1 LIKTFTSQS
10 GGLADVNGLIA
21 ADLEPGV
28 RVVASRHV
36 TVPPDLESAVAPQP
50 ADPADRVDPAD
61 LAGLFDRH
69 GAELLRYCARR
80 VGPDHA
86 EDVVAE
92 TFLTAHANFRSYDP
106 SRSGPLPW
114 LYGIATNLL
123 RRHGREEVQALR
135 AFARAGREAQRGS
148 EDWDRAAERV
158 DAYRARHRL
167 AKALASLSRKQRDV
181 LLLFAVAQLE
191 YEEIAVAL
199 GIPVGTVRSTLH
211 RARAKVRVAL
221 SQVRG
226 GDQ

>member
-1 LIKTFTSQS
+1 M
-10 GGLADVNGLIA
+10 IA
-21 ADLEPGV
+21 AMLELGG

-36 TVPPDLESAVAPQP
+36 TVPPDLESAVAAQH
-50 ADPADRVDPAD
+50 ADPASDKTASSDRTVDPAD
-61 LAGLFDRH
+61 LGGLFDRH

-135 AFARAGREAQRGS
+135 AFARAGRVAPWGS
-148 EDWDRAAERV
+148 
-158 DAYRARHRL
+158 
-167 AKALASLSRKQRDV
+167 
-181 LLLFAVAQLE
+181 
-191 YEEIAVAL
+191 
-199 GIPVGTVRSTLH
+199 
-211 RARAKVRVAL
+211 
-221 SQVRG
+221 
-226 GDQ
+226 

>member
-1 LIKTFTSQS
+1 MLEL
-10 GGLADVNGLIA
+10 GG
-21 ADLEPGV
+21 

-50 ADPADRVDPAD
+50 VERSSDRPADPASDKTVDPAD
-61 LAGLFDRH
+61 LGGLFDRH

-135 AFARAGREAQRGS
+135 AFARAGRVVQRGS
-148 EDWDRAAERV
+148 EDLGPRGRAGGRV
-158 DAYRARHRL
+158 PRPPQACEGAGL
-167 AKALASLSRKQRDV
+167 
-181 LLLFAVAQLE
+181 AVA
-191 YEEIAVAL
+191 
-199 GIPVGTVRSTLH
+199 
-211 RARAKVRVAL
+211 
-221 SQVRG
+221 
-226 GDQ
+226 

>member
-1 LIKTFTSQS
+1 M
-10 GGLADVNGLIA
+10 
-21 ADLEPGV
+21 
-28 RVVASRHV
+28 
-36 TVPPDLESAVAPQP
+36 TVPPDLESAVVPDEP
-50 ADPADRVDPAD
+50 RTEPTDPAD

-106 SRSGPLPW
+106 TRSGPLPW

-135 AFARAGREAQRGS
+135 AFARAGRVAAWGS
-148 EDWDRAAERV
+148 EDWERATERV

-199 GIPVGTVRSTLH
+199 GMPVGTVRSTLH

-221 SQVRG
+221 GQVRG

>member
-1 LIKTFTSQS
+1 MLEL
-10 GGLADVNGLIA
+10 GG
-21 ADLEPGV
+21 

-50 ADPADRVDPAD
+50 VEPSSDRPADPASDKTVDPASDKTVDPAD
-61 LAGLFDRH
+61 LGGLFDRH

-106 SRSGPLPW
+106 SRSGPMPW

-135 AFARAGREAQRGS
+135 AFARAGRVVQRGS

-167 AKALASLSRKQRDV
+167 AKALASLPRKQRDV

-199 GIPVGTVRSTLH
+199 GMPVGTVRSTLH
-211 RARAKVRVAL
+211 RARAKVRDAL
-221 SQVRG
+221 GLVRG